1 MSFGSS
7 NQSHKSKGEGISG
20 ILSRSKRWLLLAP
33 FAIHTILTIGVIE
46 YVLVGQFSENTERK
60 QDRILTDVN
69 QQVVSRL
76 SYYLDFD
83 SIYTEGT
90 QIAGL
95 NPNNYLRQLKSDL
108 PELDEISLV
117 TRDGSIIASS
127 YNPLANDTISTK
139 FPNLTSQLL
148 ENVSSDRSSEKF
160 VLTTTESQI
169 VGQVAALPNQE
180 ELLVVLATELPK
192 LPRSAERG
200 KLPIQYL
207 NFLLYLS
214 FSLLTTLVGLL
225 AYLWLRNRIEN
236 NSDTTDRAQNQIARI
251 QSASSQSPS
260 NKASNAI
267 APEITDT
274 SNYIHSSLIAAMS
287 HELRS
292 PLNAILGFGQ
302 IMQHSVTE
310 QSHQEN
316 LAIINRSGNR
326 LLLTIDELIDLS
338 KIETN
343 RLVLEQ
349 RSFDLYF
356 WLDSIDQS
364 LQDRAGEQNITLSL
378 TRGANLPQYIAL
390 DELRL
395 RQVLRNL
402 LDYAMGCSQDS
413 EVGLRVF
420 ATYLPSPTVPQ
431 QIELNFEVASP
442 DLAIASLEPADLFN
456 PLVQVRQEWHSSQ
469 GSSLSLAIARQ
480 LARLMGGDI
489 TVSKS
494 KTKAQAIFQLNVV
507 AEIATDRELEIQAAP
522 REITGLES
530 DQPEYRILV
539 VDDSKMNRQIMVQL
553 LERVGFKV
561 QEAVNGRE
569 AVEVWL
575 SWQPH
580 MIWMDLRMPIMNGYE
595 ATSQIRAYSPT
606 RRPAIVALSAS
617 TSEEERSL
625 FRESGC
631 DDFVGKPFTENTI
644 FEKIAQHLGV
654 RYVYQT
660 QNPPAKKFRLT
671 ASSLKVMSDSWLQ
684 QVEQAAGTLDNELL
698 SELLKQIPPEHSGLN
713 SALQQQIDDFDFDRV
728 INLIEQ
734 SKSKSIK

>member
-1 MSFGSS
+1 MIFGSY
-7 NQSHKSKGEGISG
+7 NQSYKLNRGREYSTWD
-20 ILSRSKRWLLLAP
+20 LSKRWLLLVP
-33 FAIHTILTIGVIE
+33 FVLHTLATIGVIK
-46 YVLVGQFSENTERK
+46 YVLVRNFSESTERE
-60 QDRILTDVN
+60 QDLVLTDVN

-76 SYYLDFD
+76 SYYLNSD
-83 SIYTEGT
+83 SISVEDG
-90 QIAGL
+90 QISTPNL
-95 NPNNYLRQLKSDL
+95 NSYLRQLESEL
-108 PELDEISLV
+108 LELDEISLV

-127 YNPLANDTISTK
+127 TK
-139 FPNLTSQLL
+139 FPNFITQSLK
-148 ENVSSDRSSEKF
+148 VSRDRPTEKF
-160 VLTTTESQI
+160 ALTTTQSQI
-169 VGQVAALPNQE
+169 VGQVTALPARE
-180 ELLVVLATELPK
+180 ELLVVLAAEQPK
-192 LPRSAERG
+192 LPSNGERG
-200 KLPIQYL
+200 KLRIQYL
-207 NFLLYLS
+207 SFSLYLS
-214 FSLLTTLVGLL
+214 LSLLTTLVGLL
-225 AYLWLRNRIEN
+225 VCLWLRNRIKN
-236 NSDTTDRAQNQIARI
+236 VLDTTDREENQIART
-251 QSASSQSPS
+251 QSLETHPSDRIPAISPD
-260 NKASNAI
+260 NAN
-267 APEITDT
+267 T

-302 IMQHSVTE
+302 IMQHSLTE
-310 QSHQEN
+310 PSQKEN
-316 LAIINRSGNR
+316 LAIINRSGDR
-326 LLLTIDELIDLS
+326 LLSMINELVDLS

-356 WLDSIDQS
+356 WLDGIEQS
-364 LQDRAGEQNITLSL
+364 LQDRAREQNITFSL
-378 TRGANLPQYIAL
+378 TRGADLPQYIAL

-395 RQVLRNL
+395 RQILRNL

-413 EVGLRVF
+413 AVELRVF
-420 ATYLPSPTVPQ
+420 ATYLPSKIAPQ
-431 QIELNFEVASP
+431 QIELNFEVASA

-456 PLVQVRQEWHSSQ
+456 PLIQIRQECHAPQ
-469 GSSLSLAIARQ
+469 GSSLSLAISRQ

-494 KTKAQAIFQLNVV
+494 EVKPHAVFQLNVL
-507 AEIATDRELEIQAAP
+507 AKIATDRELEIQSAP
-522 REITGLES
+522 REIVGLEL

-539 VDDSKMNRQIMVQL
+539 VDDSKMNRKIMVQL

-569 AVEVWL
+569 AVNVWL

-580 MIWMDLRMPIMNGYE
+580 MIWMDLRMPVMNGYE
-595 ATSQIRAYSPT
+595 ATSRIRSHSLT
-606 RRPAIVALSAS
+606 RSPAIVALSAS

-631 DDFVGKPFTENTI
+631 DDFVGKPFAENII

-660 QNPPAKKFRLT
+660 PILLEKSFRLT
-671 ASSLKVMSDSWLQ
+671 PSSLGVMSDLWLER
-684 QVEQAAGTLDNELL
+684 VEQAAVTLDAEQLTQLL
-698 SELLKQIPPEHSGLN
+698 EEIPPEHSGLN
-713 SALQQQIDDFDFDRV
+713 SALQQQVDNFDFDRI